1 MMAHEHRE
9 IEVRFLEIDKAQLIQ
24 KLNALG
30 ATDLGEEHLTETI
43 FYDKDL
49 TWKNGG
55 KKIVRVRTNSKHSK
69 VTYKHHFEDSATG
82 TTEYEITV
90 DNPQMAHLFLEAVG
104 LVAFRNQEKKRHT
117 FQLDD
122 VTFDIDTWPKIPTYV
137 ELEGP
142 TEESLKEMVKKLDL
156 DWNEVTFE
164 NPRTVIENKYNIPVG
179 EMKYF
184 TFDRFE

>member
-1 MMAHEHRE
+1 MSYKHHE
-9 IEVRFLEIDKAQLIQ
+9 IEVRFLEIDKDQLIQ
-24 KLNALG
+24 KLTKLG
-30 ATDLGEEHLTETI
+30 ATDLGEEFLKETI

-49 TWKNGG
+49 NWKNGG
-55 KKIVRVRTNSKHSK
+55 KKIVRVRSNSKNSK

-82 TTEYEITV
+82 TIEYEFTV
-90 DNPQMAHLFLEAVG
+90 EDPEIAHLFLEAVG

-142 TEESLKEMVKKLDL
+142 TEESLKEMAKKLDL
-156 DWNEVTFE
+156 NWDEVTFE
-164 NPRTVIENKYNIPVG
+164 NPRTVIEKYYNIPVG
-179 EMKYF
+179 HMKYF